1 MEIILE
7 IIKQVVLSFISAA
20 GFAFIWRVP
29 TNRIYLSAIAGAAG
43 WLVYWTSL
51 QFGIGN
57 IISTFLCALSIAWFS
72 YLIARKTH
80 TPATLYNIPGITSV
94 VPGGASYKM
103 MHSLIV
109 GDYHQAVTYGIN
121 VIALA
126 GAIAGGLIVFEIAR
140 RHYKPIILPKLKN
153 KRLDK

>member
-1 MEIILE
+1 MDLLLE
-7 IIKQVVLSFISAA
+7 VIKQVVFSFITSA
-20 GFAFIWRVP
+20 GFAFIWHVP
-29 TNRIYLSAIAGAAG
+29 NNRLYLAGISGAGG
-43 WLVYWTSL
+43 WLIYWASL
-51 QFGIGN
+51 QVGIGN
-57 IISTFLCALSIAWFS
+57 IISTFLCALSVAWFS

-94 VPGGASYKM
+94 VPGSASYRM

-126 GAIAGGLIVFEIAR
+126 GAIAGGLIAFEVVR
-140 RHYKPIILPKLKN
+140 RHYKPIFLPKIK
-153 KRLDK
+153 KKVE